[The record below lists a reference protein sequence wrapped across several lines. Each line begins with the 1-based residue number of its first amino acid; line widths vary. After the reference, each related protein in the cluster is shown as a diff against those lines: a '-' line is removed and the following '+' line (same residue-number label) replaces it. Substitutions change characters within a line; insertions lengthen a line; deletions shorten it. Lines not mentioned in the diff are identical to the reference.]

1 MTHLPQHRQL
11 MAPATCQRPFSKLA
25 FVTGIALGTALLSVQ
40 PALAQLQT
48 PGSFSAVRIA
58 NPTDVGMS
66 AARLDRL
73 TTAFN
78 KEIADKALPGV
89 TIMVAR
95 KGKVVYANA
104 LGVRDAARPDAMAMD
119 SLFRI
124 YSMTKPMA
132 SVAAMILVEDGK
144 LQISDP
150 VAKYLP
156 AFKEM
161 TALTATGTEPARP
174 MTVQDL
180 LRHTSG
186 LGYGEI
192 SPNAT
197 LKEGLAKAGLYK
209 PGNIDFDARDMAPDE
224 QVSRLSK
231 VPLLRQPGTAWE
243 YSLSTDVL
251 GRVIEA
257 ASGKR
262 LGDFMAERIF
272 VPLGMVDT
280 AFYVPAPKASRLA
293 ASFDKDPATG
303 TPFKLIDVS
312 KLPGNDSA
320 GAGAVSTTP
329 DYLRFAQMM
338 LNGGVLDGQRILSRT
353 TVRWMTSDHLGPRIP
368 IAPTPGGN
376 VLFPSLYTFGLGLAV
391 RPSDGLA
398 SAPGSE
404 GDYYWGGYAGTI
416 FWVDPKEQIVAVMM
430 MQSPGAM
437 RQYHRNLLRQL
448 VYQAVVD

>member
-1 MTHLPQHRQL
+1 MTLPTL
-11 MAPATCQRPFSKLA
+11 PTLSLPTIAMAAGKRPVAALILLLGLTCGVAPPL
-25 FVTGIALGTALLSVQ
+25 
-40 PALAQLQT
+40 LAQLQPPT
-48 PGSFSAVRIA
+48 SFSVVRIT
-58 NPTDVGMS
+58 NPADVGMS
-66 AARLDRL
+66 AARLDKL

-95 KGKVVYANA
+95 KGKVVYSNA
-104 LGVRDAARPDAMAMD
+104 FGVRDAAKGDAMSMD

-156 AFKEM
+156 AFKDM
-161 TALTATGTEPARP
+161 TVQTASGTEPARP

-180 LRHTSG
+180 MRHTSG
-186 LGYGEI
+186 LVYGEV
-192 SPNAT
+192 SANAT
-197 LKEGLAKAGLYK
+197 LKDALDKAGLYK
-209 PGNIDFDARDMAPDE
+209 PGNIDFDVRDMTPQE

-231 VPLLRQPGTAWE
+231 VPLMRQPGTAWE

-272 VPLGMVDT
+272 QPLGMVDT
-280 AFYVPAPKASRLA
+280 AFYVPAPKMPRLT

-320 GAGAVSTTP
+320 GAGGVSTAP

-368 IAPTPGGN
+368 IAATPGGN

-398 SAPGSE
+398 YAPGSE

-437 RQYHRNLLRQL
+437 RLYHRNLLRQL
-448 VYQAVVD
+448 VYQSVVD